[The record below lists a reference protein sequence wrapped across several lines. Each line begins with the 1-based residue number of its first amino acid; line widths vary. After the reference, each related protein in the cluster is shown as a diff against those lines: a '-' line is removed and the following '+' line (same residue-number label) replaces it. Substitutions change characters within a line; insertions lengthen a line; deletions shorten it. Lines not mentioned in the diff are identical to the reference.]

1 MADAILL
8 SGGMD
13 SIALAYWKKPSV
25 AFTFNYGQL
34 AAMAEIDASAYV
46 AKELGIDHHV
56 ISVDLRSL
64 GAGDMAGTAAGRYA
78 PASDWWPYRNQM
90 LVTLAAM
97 KAVSLGVRQLMLGTV
112 ATDQTHRDG
121 TVAFIEKLDA
131 LLACQE
137 GELRV
142 FAPAIGLSPCELILL
157 SKVPGSLLALAHS
170 CHKANVPCGQC
181 RGCNKYFETLS
192 QIAHVTIESSRSISE
207 ATSF

>member
-1 MADAILL
+1 VSNAILL

-13 SIALAYWKKPSV
+13 SIALAYWKRPEV
-25 AFTFNYGQL
+25 AVTIDYGQL
-34 AAMAEIDASAYV
+34 AAKAEIDASTAV
-46 AKELGIDHHV
+46 ARELGIDHHI
-56 ISVDLRSL
+56 ISVDLRRL
-64 GAGDMAGTAAGRYA
+64 GSGDMAGTGADRHA

-97 KAVSLGVRQLMLGTV
+97 KAVSLGVKELMLGTV

-121 TVAFIEKLDA
+121 TAEFIGKLDA

-142 FAPAIGLSPCELILL
+142 TAPAIALSTYELILT
-157 SKVPGSLLALAHS
+157 SKAPRSLMALAHS

-181 RGCNKYFETLS
+181 RGCNKYFETLH
-192 QIAHVTIESSRSISE
+192 QLEHVTAEH
-207 ATSF
+207 A

>member
-1 MADAILL
+1 MSDAILL

-34 AAMAEIDASAYV
+34 AAGAEIEASAYV

-56 ISVDLRSL
+56 ISIDLRSL
-64 GAGDMAGTAAGRYA
+64 GSGDMAGTAADHYA

-131 LLACQE
+131 LVACQE

-142 FAPAIGLSPCELILL
+142 TAPAIGYTTYELILL
-157 SKVPGSLLALAHS
+157 SKLPPTLLAIAHS

-181 RGCNKYFETLS
+181 RGCNKYYETLM
-192 QIAHVTIESSRSISE
+192 QIEDVSVESTRPTPEASR
-207 ATSF
+207 F